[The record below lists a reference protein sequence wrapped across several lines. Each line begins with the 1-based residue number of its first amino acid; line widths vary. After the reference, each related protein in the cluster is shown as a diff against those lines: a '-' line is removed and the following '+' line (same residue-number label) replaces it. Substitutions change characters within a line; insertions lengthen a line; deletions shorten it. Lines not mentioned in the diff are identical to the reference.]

1 MVATLDTGD
10 HLHYLDWRPALRE
23 RDTRPPLVLVHG
35 LAQTAWAWAPVAR
48 RLAPL
53 TGVLAVDLR
62 GHGLSDSPRA
72 GYELESL
79 AFDVLTVVTGAGWGE
94 DAAGAPVVV
103 AGHGL
108 GAMVGATMSGVRP
121 GTVGGL
127 ALIDAGWEEMA
138 QASGMDAAEYQ
149 RTIGDPPE
157 VLASMAAYLADRQ
170 DFDPPSWDADQ
181 ERAARAAVDEKHA
194 GHVVP
199 LTRQHALRGAVDAMW
214 AYDPVVAATAPVPLL
229 IAVADSG
236 AADDETTRERQIA
249 LDDMQ
254 RVRAAAA
261 LPPANVASFVG
272 AGHNLMRYRPAELAA
287 ALVELLDQA
296 AASTRAATTDRAP
309 GGPR

>member
-1 MVATLDTGD
+1 MVATLDTGA
-10 HLHYLDWRPALRE
+10 HLHYLDWRPVARE
-23 RDTRPPLVLVHG
+23 RGSRPPLVMIHG

-53 TGVLAVDLR
+53 THVLAVDLR
-62 GHGLSDSPRA
+62 GHGLSDSLRA

-94 DAAGAPVVV
+94 DAAGEPVVV

-108 GAMVGATMSGVRP
+108 GAMIGATMSALRP
-121 GTVGGL
+121 ASVKGL

-170 DFDPPSWDADQ
+170 DFDPPSWDADG
-181 ERAARAAVDEKHA
+181 ERAARAAVDERHA

-199 LTRQHALRGAVDAMW
+199 VTRQHAMRGAIDAMW
-214 AYDPVVAATAPVPLL
+214 AYDPVVAATTPVPVLV
-229 IAVADSG
+229 AVADSG
-236 AADDETTRERQIA
+236 AADDEATRERLIA

-261 LPPANVASFVG
+261 LPPADVARFVG
-272 AGHNLMRYRPAELAA
+272 AGHNLMRYRPAELSA
-287 ALVELLDQA
+287 ALVELLD
-296 AASTRAATTDRAP
+296 RAATGNRAATSDRAP